1 MRRAVLWGVA
11 AGVLAVA
18 VWLIAAHSF
27 FRPLLAVAPV
37 VVYAVVLLVR
47 VVMEPRS
54 RTDLAIP
61 LPVPPRSPRPAGPGL
76 DVSDGI
82 DTVTGPTMGTA
93 MGPATGTAVG
103 TAMGTASGPAMG
115 LSAEQ
120 ERGQVLE
127 R

>member
-11 AGVLAVA
+11 AGALAVA
-18 VWLIAAHSF
+18 VWLIAAHSY

-82 DTVTGPTMGTA
+82 DTVTGQATGTA
-93 MGPATGTAVG
+93 MGAAG
-103 TAMGTASGPAMG
+103 GPAMG